1 MFAVKKGHHFAALVC
16 PSKGAKGGTSDA
28 PPPPPRAR
36 RTVPHCAAMTL
47 VHLERE
53 GIRQRVDHEV
63 EPLSPLGLE
72 RFLDGRG
79 LFRLARD

>member
-1 MFAVKKGHHFAALVC
+1 MG
-16 PSKGAKGGTSDA
+16 
-28 PPPPPRAR
+28 
-36 RTVPHCAAMTL
+36 PHYAAMTL